1 LQGVALGDRIG
12 YNNFPPNEILK
23 IGGGIFLSI
32 SEQLER
38 DKKIKQEINKI
49 KKIFK
54 DFPKDKTKVLEGLIN
69 EAAFMKVSLED
80 TRTDLIKK
88 GLTELFEQ
96 GEQSFNR
103 ERPEVKIYTTF
114 MQRYSGVMKQLIDLL
129 PVEVKKQ
136 EADALMEFIKKG
148 KLK

>member
-1 LQGVALGDRIG
+1 M
-12 YNNFPPNEILK
+12 
-23 IGGGIFLSI
+23 SI

-54 DFPKDKTKVLEGLIN
+54 DFQKDKTKVLEGLIN

-80 TRTDLIKK
+80 TRADLIKK

-103 ERPEVKIYTTF
+103 ERPEVRIYTTF

-136 EADALMEFIKKG
+136 ESDTLMEFIKKG